1 MYLFSFFSSYRS
13 YRLEIRQGQH
23 QILQEFC
30 CRLLLWQNSDHRSWW
45 IKRKCDLHPLHS
57 SFRCIL
63 SLGFFNFSG
72 RNFVSGEKSAEFFM
86 NSIQNSAHKN
96 SWLHLMFSFLSS
108 YRSYRLESRQRQQFY
123 VGLVFLF
130 WNSLA
135 QPHFGDCQWNSG
147 RPSSHRSTRLPLRHL
162 PPKSKLLTLN
172 S

>member
-1 MYLFSFFSSYRS
+1 MYLFSFFFLIQELPTRNPSRAASNSSRILLPSTSLTKFWPQKLMNEKKMRS
-13 YRLEIRQGQH
+13 AP
-23 QILQEFC
+23 
-30 CRLLLWQNSDHRSWW
+30 S
-45 IKRKCDLHPLHS
+45 S

-147 RPSSHRSTRLPLRHL
+147 RPSSHRSARLPLRHL